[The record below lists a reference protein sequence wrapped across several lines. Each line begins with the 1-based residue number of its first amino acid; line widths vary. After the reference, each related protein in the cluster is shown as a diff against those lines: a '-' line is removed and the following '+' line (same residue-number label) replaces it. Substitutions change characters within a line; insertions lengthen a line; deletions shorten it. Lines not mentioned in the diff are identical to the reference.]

1 VSCDLRPD
9 RQRIAA
15 PEVNYLTDDQLAR
28 HTTASGSSDAVGTDS
43 AGGFNDTSA
52 ARTAR
57 IEDAIRRPGWL
68 LPYIAG
74 SVLLLTLVGGACP
87 VHADD
92 CPKWCTTDVVGN
104 DGQTRHKK
112 ACCKADDECV
122 IEPPNPES
130 GPWPSPGCK
139 AKVKCEPIADLAS
152 CPVPCSTDGSPAEG
166 KCRKQSNDPI
176 KSNGCGPEF
185 LTVVIKVGVIP
196 QGHGL
201 GDFTE
206 MCNQHDICYGTCNSA
221 KKSCDDK
228 FRKDLFAECS
238 SKYHPNSKERCG
250 GDPTCVTSAD
260 ELSVCNRLARGY
272 ADLVRDKGQGAY
284 NDAQKAACQCCSFP
298 PASGAHDPR
307 QLFPNLGAAAPQAG
321 RIQSD

>member
-1 VSCDLRPD
+1 VFCH
-9 RQRIAA
+9 AA
-15 PEVNYLTDDQLAR
+15 TRRLGRLAPR
-28 HTTASGSSDAVGTDS
+28 
-43 AGGFNDTSA
+43 
-52 ARTAR
+52 
-57 IEDAIRRPGWL
+57 
-68 LPYIAG
+68 IAG
-74 SVLLLTLVGGACP
+74 SVLLITVVAGACP
-87 VHADD
+87 VLADD

-112 ACCKADDECV
+112 ACCRADEECV

-139 AKVKCEPIADLAS
+139 AKTNCEPITDLAS
-152 CPVPCSTDGSPAEG
+152 CPAACPAEG
-166 KCRKQSNDPI
+166 KCRRTRANYAP

-201 GDFTE
+201 GDFTD
-206 MCNQHDICYGTCNSA
+206 MCNQHDICYGTCNSN

-238 SKYHPNSKERCG
+238 SKYHPNPKERCG

-272 ADLVRDKGQGAY
+272 ADLVKDKGQGAF
-284 NDAQKAACQCCSFP
+284 DTAQKEACECCSSP
-298 PASGAHDPR
+298 PPSAARDPR
-307 QLFPNLGAAAPQAG
+307 QLFPNLRAPDHPDSGHEGLRQVRRPETATQTRNG
-321 RIQSD
+321 TL